1 MALPGQKPHY
11 LLKSI
16 QRRHFETLAKRMGLG
31 GQADKLID
39 EVLQRTPTVVDAVQ
53 TALPKDFPQGLLE
66 RVLGGLAKAARDL
79 K

>member
-1 MALPGQKPHY
+1 
-11 LLKSI
+11 
-16 QRRHFETLAKRMGLG
+16 MGLG

-39 EVLQRTPTVVDAVQ
+39 ELLQQTSSVIDGVQ
-53 TALPKDFPQGLLE
+53 TALPKDFPQALLE